1 MTKDGFEPNSSS
13 SWCSAKAAAT
23 SPKKN
28 ALRHV
33 AGYSVGID
41 FTARDLFF
49 ARSAPLPDR
58 AQAIP
63 RRHASEFRPVRER
76 CKETVRKHRGHDL
89 LSARADRRRFPGR
102 DDRARRE
109 KLKPG
114 DTVRIEADLIG
125 SMEVV
130 IR

>member
-1 MTKDGFEPNSSS
+1 MLGKPQDTMS
-13 SWCSAKAAAT
+13 
-23 SPKKN
+23 
-28 ALRHV
+28 
-33 AGYSVGID
+33 
-41 FTARDLFF
+41 
-49 ARSAPLPDR
+49 
-58 AQAIP
+58 P
-63 RRHASEFRPVRER
+63 RRHASEFRPVREWV
-76 CKETVRKHRGHDL
+76 KETGGKHGGHDL

-102 DDRARRE
+102 DDRAPRE